1 MILIDANELLKR
13 ICNEKCY
20 HYHECRDDTDRCILY
35 YYIKESPTA
44 YDIDE
49 IVKRLEAELK
59 FADEE
64 KERCSRENPLQFD
77 SAKGYATGI
86 ANAIKIVK
94 GGAE

>member
-44 YDIDE
+44 YDIDKVVE
-49 IVKRLEAELK
+49 QLTQESIKTLGITETQ
-59 FADEE
+59 FAMDKGEYSSY
-64 KERCSRENPLQFD
+64 CSLSLYD
-77 SAKGYATGI
+77 
-86 ANAIKIVK
+86 AIKIVK
-94 GGAE
+94 GGVE